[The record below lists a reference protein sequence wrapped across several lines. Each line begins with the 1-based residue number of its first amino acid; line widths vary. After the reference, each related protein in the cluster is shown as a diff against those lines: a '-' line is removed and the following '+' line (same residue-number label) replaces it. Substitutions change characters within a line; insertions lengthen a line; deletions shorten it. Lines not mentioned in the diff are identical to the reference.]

1 MLRNPGGKDLQ
12 NNSVTSTGA
21 HPMNQLKSV
30 EQPAARL
37 SSKLEQLYT
46 PLELQPVTGAKQ
58 FNQYKMPVTRFV
70 LS

>member
-1 MLRNPGGKDLQ
+1 
-12 NNSVTSTGA
+12 
-21 HPMNQLKSV
+21 MNQLKSV